1 MPNAGSGGNA
11 DAATGKQDFRGLGF
25 RGLGFKGLGFGVRGV
40 VLRVGFK
47 V

>member
-11 DAATGKQDFRGLGF
+11 DAATGKQDFRGLG
-25 RGLGFKGLGFGVRGV
+25 LGFKGLGFGVRGV